1 VAEACAA
8 EALRDFFSFLAISK
22 NLRILK
28 EIKLIVL
35 KNVQRNQKSG
45 NVERQGLCRP
55 DCGGGVELSDRNG
68 LVPHEEERY
77 GLDEVRRAAK
87 TGRVRKPQA
96 VQGRNDHEARE
107 CTVFLA
113 LAAARPRVPGAGERK
128 RGARITVGSEP
139 AQVS

>member
-1 VAEACAA
+1 MPRPSGATFS
-8 EALRDFFSFLAISK
+8 DFFLAISK
-22 NLRILK
+22 ILRILK

-35 KNVQRNQKSG
+35 KNVQRNQKSAT
-45 NVERQGLCRP
+45 VERPGLYRP
-55 DCGGGVELSDRNG
+55 DCGGGVELPDRNG

-77 GLDEVRRAAK
+77 GLDEVCRTAK

-96 VQGRNDHEARE
+96 VKDHKDHQARE
-107 CTVFLA
+107 CAVFLA

-128 RGARITVGSEP
+128 RSARIAVGAEP